1 MLAHAPVLADAL
13 AQRAELL
20 DGLIDARALDLPA
33 GVETIAREL
42 AGDAPDYE
50 RLLDRV
56 RERVGEHRFALG
68 VQLIEGAHDPL
79 DIAEGYARV
88 AEAAIAV
95 LAPAAIAEFEA
106 QHGRVEGSDLAILA
120 LGRLGGGALTYASDL
135 DLVFLFS
142 GSHEGQSDGRRPL
155 GTTEYFNKLSQRI
168 VAALSVA
175 TAAGPLYEVDTRLRP
190 NGTQGLLAVSIDS
203 FARYQA
209 ESAWSWEHMAL
220 CRARPVFGPRDARG
234 ELAGVIAATLGKPR
248 NAAALAQE
256 VAQMRRDIQ
265 THKPP
270 KGALDAKLLPG
281 GLVDVEFLTHYLQ
294 LSTGEGLIPGVEKAI
309 AAHVAAGRLD
319 AGFAAAHAFM
329 TRMLVVVRLVSPDCD
344 EPPLATRGLV
354 AARLGCAD
362 WPALLDAFDAHRA
375 LVIGQWERHL
385 GARDF
390 ANLPAKEEHTP

>member
-1 MLAHAPVLADAL
+1 M
-13 AQRAELL
+13 
-20 DGLIDARALDLPA
+20 
-33 GVETIAREL
+33 
-42 AGDAPDYE
+42 PD
-50 RLLDRV
+50 
-56 RERVGEHRFALG
+56 
-68 VQLIEGAHDPL
+68 
-79 DIAEGYARV
+79 
-88 AEAAIAV
+88 
-95 LAPAAIAEFEA
+95 
-106 QHGRVEGSDLAILA
+106 SDLVILA

-142 GSHEGQSDGRRPL
+142 GDHDAESDGRRPL
-155 GTTEYFNKLSQRI
+155 GATQYYNKLSQRI

-203 FARYQA
+203 FALYQA
-209 ESAWSWEHMAL
+209 ESAWGWEHMAL
-220 CRARPVFGPRDARG
+220 CRARPVFGPKEARA
-234 ELAGVIAATLGKPR
+234 ELAQVITDTLAKPR
-248 NAAALAQE
+248 DAAALAVE
-256 VAQMRRDIQ
+256 VVQMRRDIA

-294 LSTGEGLIPGVEKAI
+294 LSTGDGLFPGVERGI

-344 EPPLATRGLV
+344 EPPLATQGLV
-354 AARLGCAD
+354 AEGMGAAD
-362 WPALLDAFDAHRA
+362 WEAMLTQFNAHRA
-375 LVIGQWERHL
+375 LVIAQWERHL

-390 ANLPAKEEHTP
+390 AGLPAKQEHKP